1 MEIITLDE
9 NKTQSELLLPADI
22 NEILNKYG
30 HLLQSY
36 TNLRERDSVFANY
49 KLTTNKLSIL
59 FPLKEHP
66 IHGITGLHATE
77 KYDNNGFVKE
87 KIIMIVHCGV
97 IIADVPRSM
106 DI

>member
-1 MEIITLDE
+1 MQTH
-9 NKTQSELLLPADI
+9 LLPADI
-22 NEILNKYG
+22 EEILNNYG

-36 TNLRERDSVFANY
+36 TKLKERDSIFTNY

-59 FPLKEHP
+59 IPFKEHL

-87 KIIMIVHCGV
+87 YHYQMI
-97 IIADVPRSM
+97 PR
-106 DI
+106 IHQKNFR